1 MDLGYST
8 LIQSLHDVAC
18 IYYGSEAALKPNIH
32 YSLLFLFYEIAVL
45 KAVHKPYSYSNLS
58 RGQNQQFT

>member
-1 MDLGYST
+1 MWWNSLCNEGDYLTVGLIMDLKYST

-32 YSLLFLFYEIAVL
+32 SSLLFLFYEIAVL
-45 KAVHKPYSYSNLS
+45 L
-58 RGQNQQFT
+58 